1 MFKWKVTGLGGG
13 GGGGKG
19 RKNLFIFQRFIF
31 RKSLHSDRRAT
42 IIYCKY
48 LNDEHACLQEK
59 DKNKDKDKGGGGDD
73 KKLNNEVAAAD
84 KNKKQDNNR

>member
-1 MFKWKVTGLGGG
+1 MEGHRARRRRGRR
-13 GGGGKG
+13 KG
-19 RKNLFIFQRFIF
+19 KNLFIFQRFIF

-59 DKNKDKDKGGGGDD
+59 DKNKDKDKGGGSDD
-73 KKLNNEVAAAD
+73 KKLNNVVAAAD
-84 KNKKQDNNR
+84 KSKKQDNNNR